1 MFIYYHL
8 ISKLKMTPEYYVFIV
23 TKKIFLKNRKKIQNN
38 FQKVNEEVRRKK
50 EVQAPT

>member
-1 MFIYYHL
+1 
-8 ISKLKMTPEYYVFIV
+8 MTPEYYVFIV